1 MYCINCGQRYERP
14 TRFCGKCGL
23 NVQEASG
30 TFASDTIDASTRD
43 LAYERSYHHLRRK
56 RSDARDSNDSLQ
68 MYVGCIAIIAAIHG
82 LSLIIG
88 PSIGMLLTGWPL
100 VILISGIGA
109 GALFKVLFDLRYG
122 YSLTR
127 SLIEVV
133 VYGVI
138 VYALMYGVLW
148 YFSTNVIKPGQ
159 PLFNF
164 KALPTATPH
173 TLLLDILT

>member
-1 MYCINCGQRYERP
+1 
-14 TRFCGKCGL
+14 
-23 NVQEASG
+23 
-30 TFASDTIDASTRD
+30 FASNTIDASTRD

-82 LSLIIG
+82 LSLIVG

-100 VILISGIGA
+100 LLLIGGVCV

-127 SLIEVV
+127 SLTEVIVFGV
-133 VYGVI
+133 V

-148 YFSTNVIKPGQ
+148 YFSANVLKPGQ

-173 TLLLDILT
+173 TALLHILS